1 VPDIVAPQAGI
12 ELTATIIAVRELL
25 HVIALV
31 IEHHLKPDQGEGI
44 VLIGS
49 WWWREVCGV
58 GDGRERERERERE
71 EKTNRYLHTQW

>member
-31 IEHHLKPDQGEGI
+31 IEHHLKPDQGDCAHRQL
-44 VLIGS
+44 V
-49 WWWREVCGV
+49 VA
-58 GDGRERERERERE
+58 
-71 EKTNRYLHTQW
+71 